1 MSDHEPDDVVDAP
14 PAGKWRI
21 AGWVIIGLVF
31 AVGCWIRFKIATGEL
46 LWLDELHTGWV
57 VDGSFQQMLTRSAQG
72 NQAPAFFA
80 LTWSLI
86 QSLGKSEFT
95 LRLVSLL
102 AGALAM
108 GLAGRFVWLQTRSI
122 AAAALTL
129 TLIAVDYSFIRY
141 ATEAR
146 PYVLLHL
153 FSIIQAGCFW
163 RSLECW
169 RRSASD
175 PTPTTANHRFDS
187 LWLLLSSWLLI
198 YTHYTGVFLLVA
210 EFLFLFPMLI
220 GPWLSQRL
228 ASGTIKQIFITLILF
243 LVGCVPILFQIN
255 QAFGKPADWSLITS
269 LEQFCNEQK
278 VNGLYWFGVP
288 LLAVLFSVGVIAL
301 FKRQTIPSTLSDRWQ
316 HARWLCWIA
325 AWFALPLL
333 TMVVMHQWADIPIA
347 LSRYFSVA
355 LIAGPIF
362 AGAIVG
368 TVSTQVRWIAI
379 PIIIVASVFV
389 HVQNNSLITEIAKT
403 GQLPLLRFENW
414 QAAIAAVNARSDK
427 ANQPLFL
434 FGAVIEDANALSDT
448 DTEFQAYLQFPVRS
462 LYGLD
467 STERVV
473 FAGPTIQYQHFDD
486 RYLDTVV
493 QQGGAWILVRHRPEI
508 TIEIASQLVNLLRE
522 HLGDPDTMVETNW
535 FGNRENVVH
544 LISIEIKK

>member
-1 MSDHEPDDVVDAP
+1 VSDHEPDDVVDAP

-108 GLAGRFVWLQTRSI
+108 GMAGRFVWLQTRSI

-169 RRSASD
+169 RGTASD
-175 PTPTTANHRFDS
+175 PTPTSATHRFDS

-210 EFLFLFPMLI
+210 EFLFLCAYQFFFKLTT
-220 GPWLSQRL
+220 RL
-228 ASGTIKQIFITLILF
+228 ANRPT
-243 LVGCVPILFQIN
+243 
-255 QAFGKPADWSLITS
+255 
-269 LEQFCNEQK
+269 
-278 VNGLYWFGVP
+278 GV
-288 LLAVLFSVGVIAL
+288 
-301 FKRQTIPSTLSDRWQ
+301 
-316 HARWLCWIA
+316 
-325 AWFALPLL
+325 
-333 TMVVMHQWADIPIA
+333 
-347 LSRYFSVA
+347 
-355 LIAGPIF
+355 
-362 AGAIVG
+362 
-368 TVSTQVRWIAI
+368 
-379 PIIIVASVFV
+379 
-389 HVQNNSLITEIAKT
+389 
-403 GQLPLLRFENW
+403 
-414 QAAIAAVNARSDK
+414 
-427 ANQPLFL
+427 
-434 FGAVIEDANALSDT
+434 
-448 DTEFQAYLQFPVRS
+448 
-462 LYGLD
+462 
-467 STERVV
+467 
-473 FAGPTIQYQHFDD
+473 
-486 RYLDTVV
+486 
-493 QQGGAWILVRHRPEI
+493 
-508 TIEIASQLVNLLRE
+508 
-522 HLGDPDTMVETNW
+522 
-535 FGNRENVVH
+535 
-544 LISIEIKK
+544 